1 MSTTLRD
8 AIAEIRAAALQ
19 SATLGGNW
27 YLPGDMARLLPPE
40 DGALLIACE
49 PVRLCAVLDAAEE
62 ALRPRAEAHTPP
74 GYHVT
79 VGRGGVLLSCVDLA
93 GKIAKTQAFTS
104 GNVDRDYL
112 DAVEDGEAFLAS
124 LRGAEEI
131 NGASTASSEEGQAD
145 GDRLAGVGPAHV
157 LSGVLTLFRDEA
169 GVLRSTVGVDVT
181 AMCGR
186 PRDEFIRADHCPDNR
201 SARCS
206 HFVLNALGFLQPGS
220 EAVWQE
226 MTVSHDGLDASVVD
240 LVIPGYSD
248 YVRQA

>member
-1 MSTTLRD
+1 MSSATLLD
-8 AIAEIRAAALQ
+8 AVADIRAAAQLA
-19 SATLGGNW
+19 STIGANW
-27 YLPGDMARLLPPE
+27 YLPSDLAVLPP
-40 DGALLIACE
+40 DDAALLIACE
-49 PVRLCAVLDAAEE
+49 PVRLLAVLDAAEQ
-62 ALRPRAEAHTPP
+62 
-74 GYHVT
+74 
-79 VGRGGVLLSCVDLA
+79 VL
-93 GKIAKTQAFTS
+93 Q
-104 GNVDRDYL
+104 RD
-112 DAVEDGEAFLAS
+112 
-124 LRGAEEI
+124 AEEI
-131 NGASTASSEEGQAD
+131 NGANTATSEEGQAD

-157 LSGVLTLFRDEA
+157 LSGVVTLFRDEA
-169 GVLRSTVGVDVT
+169 GVLRSTVGIDVT

-186 PRDEFIRADHCPDNR
+186 PRDEFIRADHCPDNP